1 MFRRTLFCIFVC
13 NLNGKR
19 TSDKRRPSAYKQQ
32 GLSTCPCVIVHLS
45 TEKGTTKNINIMRL
59 TISST
64 ALAGRLSALSKV
76 FNSKNSMPIL
86 DCYLFEVAGG
96 TLTITASDSEN
107 VMTTQLQLDEADGD
121 GTFAVNNRTILDAVK
136 ELPEQP
142 LTLDV
147 DMSSYAIKVVYMN
160 GIYNFTG
167 QSGNEFPRLQPLQD
181 GAASIVIDSKTLAN
195 DISRSVF
202 ATANEELRPVMNG
215 IYFDLTTDALAIVA
229 SDGHKLVRTRN
240 KSIKTEAPMS
250 FIMPKKPA
258 TLLRNVLQKNDE
270 DVLIRFDERNAT
282 ISYPGGTLSCRL
294 IEGRYPN
301 YNSVIPQDNPNRMT
315 IDRAVLTGVIR
326 RVLPFASDSSQQV
339 RLHIETGKAVIS
351 SEDIDFYTSAKEE
364 IVCDYNGTPMDIGFK
379 GTSLME
385 ILNNLDCE
393 EVELQ
398 LADPS
403 RPCLILPTQQ
413 PENEDI
419 LMLIMPMLLND

>member
-1 MFRRTLFCIFVC
+1 
-13 NLNGKR
+13 
-19 TSDKRRPSAYKQQ
+19 
-32 GLSTCPCVIVHLS
+32 
-45 TEKGTTKNINIMRL
+45 MRL
-59 TISST
+59 TVSST
-64 ALAGRLSALSKV
+64 SLASRLSALSKV

-86 DCYLFEVAGG
+86 DCYLFDVNEK

-107 VMTTQLQLDEADGD
+107 VMTTQLQLDDVDGN

-147 DMSSYAIKVVYMN
+147 DMSSYGIKVVYMN

-167 QSGNEFPRLQPLQD
+167 QSGNEFPRLQPLSD
-181 GAASIVIDSKTLAN
+181 NAASIVIDSKTLSN
-195 DISRSVF
+195 DISRSIF

-215 IYFDLTTDALAIVA
+215 IYFDLTPKALAIVA

-240 KSIKTEAPMS
+240 NTVKQESPMS

-258 TLLRNVLQKNDE
+258 TLLKGVLQKNEDE
-270 DVLIRFDERNAT
+270 VLIRFDERNAS
-282 ISYPGGTLSCRL
+282 INFPGGTLSCRL

-315 IDRAVLTGVIR
+315 IDRTVLIGVIR

-339 RLHIETGKAVIS
+339 RLHIEPGKAVIS

-364 IVCDYNGTPMDIGFK
+364 IVCDYNGIPMDIGFK

-385 ILNNLDCE
+385 ILSNLDSE

>member
-1 MFRRTLFCIFVC
+1 
-13 NLNGKR
+13 
-19 TSDKRRPSAYKQQ
+19 
-32 GLSTCPCVIVHLS
+32 
-45 TEKGTTKNINIMRL
+45 MRL
-59 TISST
+59 TVSST
-64 ALAGRLSALSKV
+64 SLASRLSALSKV

-86 DCYLFEVAGG
+86 DCYLFDVNEK

-107 VMTTQLQLDEADGD
+107 VMTTQLQLDEVDGN

-167 QSGNEFPRLQPLQD
+167 QSGNEFPRLQPLSD
-181 GAASIVIDSKTLAN
+181 NAASIVIDSKTLSN
-195 DISRSVF
+195 DISRSIF

-215 IYFDLTTDALAIVA
+215 IYFDLTPEALAIVA

-240 KSIKTEAPMS
+240 NTVKQESPMS

-258 TLLRNVLQKNDE
+258 TLLKGVLQKNEDE
-270 DVLIRFDERNAT
+270 VLIRFDERNAS
-282 ISYPGGTLSCRL
+282 INFPGGTLSCRL

-315 IDRAVLTGVIR
+315 IDRTVLIGVIR

-339 RLHIETGKAVIS
+339 RLHIEPGKAVIS

-364 IVCDYNGTPMDIGFK
+364 IVCDYNGIPMDIGFK

-385 ILNNLDCE
+385 ILSNLDSE